1 MFNNCIGRNCCDGF
15 VGFKFVGGIILDRN
29 YGVCN
34 GNEYWYMYLI
44 RLFWFFKIRFIFFL
58 FLKNNFIC

>member
-1 MFNNCIGRNCCDGF
+1 MLNNCIGRNCCDGF

-34 GNEYWYMYLI
+34 GNEYMYLI
-44 RLFWFFKIRFIFFL
+44 RLFWFFKIRFNFF
-58 FLKNNFIC
+58 FCF

>member
-1 MFNNCIGRNCCDGF
+1 MLNNCIGRNCCDGF

-34 GNEYWYMYLI
+34 GNEYRYTYLI
-44 RLFWFFKIRFIFFL
+44 RLFWFFKIRFIFF
-58 FLKNNFIC
+58 FVFKK

>member
-1 MFNNCIGRNCCDGF
+1 MLNNCIGRNCCDGF

-34 GNEYWYMYLI
+34 GNEYRYNYV
-44 RLFWFFKIRFIFFL
+44 FDKIILVF
-58 FLKNNFIC
+58 